1 MLWKLD
7 IIRLMRDYEPYFTE
21 DGSIGLYSF
30 VDKDV
35 YHSKYGALTEAWE
48 KFIIPSGLKNDIE
61 DNKNIKVLDVC
72 YGIGYNTKAL
82 MSFVINKKQKQLLK
96 KNLFQKIFC
105 FIKCIISIVS
115 LCVNNVIR
123 KARGLSLRNASI
135 HNNNSE
141 QLPHVK
147 VDCLDINEEL
157 VQLSPLFRTV
167 KTPYEI
173 YSQFVPEVFDCLEVY
188 YTIREHFANFISRFA
203 PKNRKEIKE
212 LLDLRFKIMHLDKEY
227 RVNGMVNYM
236 ILNKLA
242 EIYGKDYPD
251 KNIKKIVKEKANR
264 RFFDKSLIKYARFNQ
279 KWGYKTLSKINLSAF
294 LHNIYYNHL
303 SRRYKKV
310 DFKAAQ
316 SLFELNF
323 HIKDAR
329 KTILEISDQYDY
341 VFLDAFTYTK
351 APQLWTMEFIAELY
365 NRMAPQGV
373 LLTYSTSAQVRN
385 TLLENKFYVGKIYN
399 PKTKRFI
406 GTIASKDKAKIK
418 YPLNNYEI
426 GLCNT
431 KAGIPY
437 YDPNLCFSNKE
448 IIELREYEFRHSTL
462 MSSSKYMK
470 LRTLRSENE
479 EI

>member
-1 MLWKLD
+1 M
-7 IIRLMRDYEPYFTE
+7 I
-21 DGSIGLYSF
+21 
-30 VDKDV
+30 
-35 YHSKYGALTEAWE
+35 
-48 KFIIPSGLKNDIE
+48 KFIERI
-61 DNKNIKVLDVC
+61 
-72 YGIGYNTKAL
+72 
-82 MSFVINKKQKQLLK
+82 
-96 KNLFQKIFC
+96 
-105 FIKCIISIVS
+105 
-115 LCVNNVIR
+115 
-123 KARGLSLRNASI
+123 LSR
-135 HNNNSE
+135 
-141 QLPHVK
+141 
-147 VDCLDINEEL
+147 
-157 VQLSPLFRTV
+157 
-167 KTPYEI
+167 
-173 YSQFVPEVFDCLEVY
+173 
-188 YTIREHFANFISRFA
+188 
-203 PKNRKEIKE
+203 
-212 LLDLRFKIMHLDKEY
+212 
-227 RVNGMVNYM
+227 
-236 ILNKLA
+236 
-242 EIYGKDYPD
+242 
-251 KNIKKIVKEKANR
+251 
-264 RFFDKSLIKYARFNQ
+264 
-279 KWGYKTLSKINLSAF
+279 F